1 MVQLD
6 QLSPDIVDF
15 RDMTF
20 PFCVENIIID
30 KFLELQFIALNELL
44 NEIYLRVVEVKKVF
58 YEPKIPQRRF

>member
-1 MVQLD
+1 VQLD

>member
-1 MVQLD
+1 MQLD